1 MPRTAVLVL
10 AVLSVGLAACGGS
23 SESEGGAQATPQ
35 PKPLAPS
42 TAGLP
47 AKLAANVKDG
57 RHDCR

>member
-10 AVLSVGLAACGGS
+10 VAVLSVVLAACGGS

-47 AKLAANVKDG
+47 AKLAG
-57 RHDCR
+57 M